1 MPQQKNPLIEPLKGA
16 GATLL
21 FALFTIFSITGYW
34 GFGCIAPM
42 FICTVAVGVMTGIIF
57 EQAVSRSSFPSM
69 FIEPV
74 QPTRSSP
81 SSRRF
86 GVPEPLD

>member
-1 MPQQKNPLIEPLKGA
+1 MPQKKNPLIEPLKGA
-16 GATLL
+16 GATPL

-42 FICTVAVGVMTGIIF
+42 FICTVAVGVMTGIVF
-57 EQAVSRSSFPSM
+57 EQAVSHSSFPGM

-74 QPTRSSP
+74 QAARSSP
-81 SSRRF
+81 SPRRF
-86 GVPEPLD
+86 GVPESLE